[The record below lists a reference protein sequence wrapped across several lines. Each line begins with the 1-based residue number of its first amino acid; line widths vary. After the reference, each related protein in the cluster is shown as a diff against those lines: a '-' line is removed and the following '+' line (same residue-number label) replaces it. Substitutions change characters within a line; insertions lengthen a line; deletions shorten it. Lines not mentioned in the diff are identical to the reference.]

1 MPGALLSADKLKSI
15 MDFLDEVEKVEDDVR
30 SEVSKVR
37 PDTLGVELKILSV
50 RCQSNGSS

>member
-37 PDTLGVELKILSV
+37 PDTLGVGLNILSV
-50 RCQSNGSS
+50 RCQS